1 MTSPSGAHL
10 AFDDF
15 DVLLSEDA
23 ESPLHAPAEAH
34 LAGCPQCRRELA
46 AQSTLIAR
54 LESLPFF
61 SPSLGFADQA
71 LRHVA
76 IPDPFALRSLAT
88 SRKRLLATRR
98 SLVAASV
105 LLVMVLGTM
114 AASVAW
120 SLANPEAVSSI
131 GGWLGG
137 AASQWTWVAVRGA
150 FANIVEQPWLGTAQA
165 WFASPL
171 RLALLSLG
179 ITLMYVGG
187 LFALRRLM
195 ALPRAGAAHA

>member
-15 DVLLSEDA
+15 DVLLSEDVD
-23 ESPLHAPAEAH
+23 SPLHAPAQAH
-34 LAGCPQCRRELA
+34 LAGCPQCQRELA

-61 SPSLGFADQA
+61 SPSLAFADTLLQ
-71 LRHVA
+71 HVA
-76 IPDPFALRSLAT
+76 RPDPFALRSLSS
-88 SRKRLLATRR
+88 SRKRLLASRR
-98 SLVAASV
+98 SLVTASV
-105 LLVMVLGTM
+105 LAFLVLGTM
-114 AASVAW
+114 AASVLW
-120 SLANPEAVSSI
+120 SLANPDAVSSV
-131 GGWLGG
+131 GSWLSGT
-137 AASQWTWVAVRGA
+137 ASQWTWVAVRGA
-150 FANIVEQPWLGTAQA
+150 FANIVEQPWLGTAQE
-165 WFASPL
+165 WFATPL

-179 ITLMYVGG
+179 ITLIYVGG